1 MVKKS
6 ISDLIIELHQLAR
19 QQPDF
24 KTNLA
29 IQKIADDLAK
39 IGNEQLENLLAGDT
53 TIGND
58 KGYKVSSLESAEEFT
73 KKRNYHYKDM
83 GDCV

>member
-1 MVKKS
+1 MVKKT

-29 IQKIADDLAK
+29 IQKIADDLARV
-39 IGNEQLENLLAGDT
+39 GNEQLEDLLAGAE
-53 TIGND
+53 IMSD